1 MPAAR
6 DRTSEFF
13 ENYARDFDAI
23 YGTRNTWL
31 NRLINAFFRRSMK
44 LRYEATLEGC
54 APITGKRVLDVGCGP
69 GHYAVALARR
79 GAGYVL
85 GLDFAPGMLELARA
99 RAAQAG
105 VADRCRFEL
114 ADFLT
119 YPLTETFDYAVVMG
133 FMDYMREPRVVID
146 KVLQAIREKAFFS
159 FPAAGGLLAWQR
171 RLRYQR
177 RCELFLYSKSDL
189 QKLFKEAGARW
200 ECRRLARDYFVTIYL
215 TENRKLKT
223 ENHLLCSTAV

>member
-1 MPAAR
+1 MPAAA

-13 ENYARDFDAI
+13 ESYARDFDAI
-23 YGTRNTWL
+23 YGTKNTWL
-31 NRLINAFFRRSMK
+31 NRLLNIFFRRSMK
-44 LRYEATLEGC
+44 LRYEETLKGC

-79 GAGYVL
+79 GAGYIL

-105 VADRCRFEL
+105 VAERCRFDF

-119 YPLTETFDYAVVMG
+119 YALTETFDYAVVMG
-133 FMDYMREPRVVID
+133 FMDYVREPGEVIA
-146 KVLQAIREKAFFS
+146 KVLRATKEKAFFS

-171 RLRYQR
+171 RWRYRQ
-177 RCELFLYSKSDL
+177 RCELFLYSESDL
-189 QKLFKEAGARW
+189 EKLFGETGARW
-200 ECRRLARDYFVTIYL
+200 ELKRLARDYFVTVYL
-215 TENRKLKT
+215 TEN
-223 ENHLLCSTAV
+223 

>member
-1 MPAAR
+1 MPETL

-13 ENYARDFDAI
+13 QAYARDFDAI

-31 NRLINAFFRRSMK
+31 NRLINTFWRRSMK
-44 LRYEATLEGC
+44 LRYEETLKGC
-54 APITGKRVLDVGCGP
+54 TPITGKRVLDVGCGP

-99 RAAQAG
+99 RATQAG

-114 ADFLT
+114 ADFLA

-133 FMDYMREPRVVID
+133 FMDYVREPGAVIA
-146 KVLQAIREKAFFS
+146 KVLQATREKAFFS

-171 RLRYQR
+171 RLRYRQ
-177 RCELFLYSKSDL
+177 RCELFLYSEKDL
-189 QKLFKEAGARW
+189 EKLFADTGARW
-200 ECRRLARDYFVTIYL
+200 ECRRLARDYFVTVYL
-215 TENRKLKT
+215 NKTGKQQT
-223 ENHLLCSTAV
+223 ENHP